1 MRIIL
6 ILRAVALI
14 SVASVALAGCG
25 GRGAR
30 GGADAGSDPGVTHDS
45 IVIGMTAPLSGP
57 LAANA
62 DAAKGFQAYIDS
74 VNAHGGIHG
83 RKIKLV
89 VRDDAYDPAKAVTET
104 TRLVASDKV
113 FALVGGVGSATQLSV
128 YKQMNDQ
135 KVPTLLLNTSLDT
148 FVEPVLPYV
157 SLMLPST
164 KNEQHALISFAQRE
178 YKGAKVGVLL
188 QNDDIGHTMAS
199 VWQEAYGDDLVAA
212 ETYDTTDTDVAN
224 QIAALRRAGAEA
236 VVFLGSVKFTSL
248 GLLAMQRDGWNVPRI
263 AQSTGFDT
271 SVIKTAGDAA
281 EGIITVNA
289 LKPAD
294 SDDPGAAA
302 AREIIEKYGKGLAPN
317 KTAFTGIANG
327 MVLEQILK
335 DAGKDLTRESLMKA
349 HDSLSMTADGP
360 WYGTIELSS
369 EDHEVLQCEQLLRND
384 GGSLNP
390 VGGVVCP

>member
-1 MRIIL
+1 MRITPTM
-6 ILRAVALI
+6 RALALM
-14 SVASVALAGCG
+14 SATAVVLAGCD
-25 GRGAR
+25 GRG
-30 GGADAGSDPGVTHDS
+30 GDEADSTPGVTDDS

-74 VNAHGGIHG
+74 INAHGGIHG
-83 RKIKLV
+83 RKIKLI

-104 TRLVASDKV
+104 TRLVVSDKV

-135 KVPTLLLNTSLDT
+135 KVPMLLLNTSLDT
-148 FVEPVLPYV
+148 FVEPLLPYV

-164 KNEQHALISFAQRE
+164 KNEQKALINFARNE
-178 YKGAKVGVLL
+178 YKNAKVGVLL
-188 QNDDIGHTMAS
+188 QNDDIGHTMTG
-199 VWQEAYGDDLVAA
+199 VWQKAYGDDFVAA

-224 QIAALRRAGAEA
+224 QIAALRRAGAEV

-248 GLLAMQRDGWNVPRI
+248 GLLAMQRDGWDVPRI
-263 AQSTGFDT
+263 TQSTGFDT
-271 SVIKTAGDAA
+271 SVIETAGDAA

-289 LKPAD
+289 LKPGD
-294 SDDPGAAA
+294 SDEPGVAA
-302 AREIIEKYGKGLAPN
+302 ARDILKKYGKGLGPN

-349 HDSLSMTADGP
+349 HDSLNMTANGP
-360 WYGTIELSS
+360 WYGTIELSA

-384 GGSLNP
+384 GGSLTP
-390 VGGVVCP
+390 VGDVVCP